1 MTDGGFSQVVRAW
14 QARRGMSLRALATAA
29 PYDAGALSRILNG
42 RKPVT
47 AHVAAVLDD
56 ALDAAGEI
64 VAAAEAEMA
73 SRLPRDMELT
83 RRHLEDTISAGAM
96 SAAELDDWQQAMMR
110 YGYRTRDV
118 PSPVLLDDLTGDLA
132 DLEAAITRHR
142 SASALRRLAG
152 VAAGMSG
159 MMVLTLIKTGDRRA
173 WRGWSRTAEHA
184 ALEAGDA
191 KVLAWARAQESYGWF
206 YAGEMT
212 TAIDTARAAQTVPC
226 VGAALA
232 AALEMRAHAARGDGG
247 NARAALTEAERFLDA
262 LPETDRTASAFG
274 YGESQLRF
282 HAGSAFTLLRDL
294 PAALEATARA
304 LELCAPGDYTDWA
317 LSRLDRAQC
326 FAWADPDTGLGYA
339 AETITALTGP
349 QRQGIIADRARRLL
363 GALSPAQLTSPLA
376 REFADLVQA

>member
-1 MTDGGFSQVVRAW
+1 MAVS
-14 QARRGMSLRALATAA
+14 ARSYAPGRPGAA
-29 PYDAGALSRILNG
+29 CRYVLSPRRRPTTPELSRWILNG

-83 RRHLEDTISAGAM
+83 RRHLEETISAGAM
-96 SAAELDDWQQAMMR
+96 SAAELDDWQRAMMR

-118 PSPVLLDDLTGDLA
+118 PSPALLDDLTGDLA

-142 SASALRRLAG
+142 SASALPRLAG

-173 WRGWSRTAEHA
+173 WRGWSRTAQHA

-191 KVLAWARAQESYGWF
+191 KVLAWTRAQESYGWF

-212 TAIDTARAAQTVPC
+212 TAIDTARAAQTGPC

-247 NARAALTEAERFLDA
+247 NARAVLPEAERFLDA
-262 LPETDRTASAFG
+262 LPEADRTASAFG

-294 PAALEATARA
+294 PARSKRRPARWNCARPATIRTGRLA
-304 LELCAPGDYTDWA
+304 GWTA
-317 LSRLDRAQC
+317 LSAS
-326 FAWADPDTGLGYA
+326 P
-339 AETITALTGP
+339 GP
-349 QRQGIIADRARRLL
+349 TRTRGSATRRKR
-363 GALSPAQLTSPLA
+363 S
-376 REFADLVQA
+376 RR